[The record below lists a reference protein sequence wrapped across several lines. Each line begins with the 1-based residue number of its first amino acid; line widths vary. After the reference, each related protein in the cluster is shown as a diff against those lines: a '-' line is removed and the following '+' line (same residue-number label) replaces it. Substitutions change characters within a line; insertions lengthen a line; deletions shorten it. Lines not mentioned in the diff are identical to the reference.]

1 MVKVNKFRAYSNP
14 MSNGTNNEYIDNEEH
29 FDPSELEQVSYHLGV
44 VFAFAEIVGSGVKRM
59 ALSSPLTRD
68 LYNEIIDRVHI
79 LAKEYGIV
87 LYIDD
92 DFLETK
98 LFNPDY
104 TCGKRV
110 IHIARDKETIKAYK
124 TLRDRKRKHLA
135 EGTLTEEVETEV
147 AWEMGRLLSYSD
159 EAIRGLLVKQRF

>member
-1 MVKVNKFRAYSNP
+1 
-14 MSNGTNNEYIDNEEH
+14 MSSGRNNEYIDNMEH
-29 FDPSELEQVSYHLGV
+29 FDPSKLEQVSYHLGV

-59 ALSSPLTRD
+59 ALSSPLSED
-68 LYNEIIDRVHI
+68 LYDEIIDRVHI
-79 LAKEYGIV
+79 LAKEYGTV

-104 TCGKRV
+104 TRGKRV
-110 IHIARDKETIKAYK
+110 IHIARDKETVNAYK
-124 TLRDRKRKHLA
+124 ALRERKKRHMA
-135 EGTLTEEVETEV
+135 EGTLTEEVEIEV

-159 EAIRGLLVKQRF
+159 EVIRSLLLKQRF